1 MKQFIYLLAFA
12 FMSVNASSQTVRTG
26 RAAFTIIDLKVSNRG
41 NNLEITWSSNIRE
54 ESNYWEVQASA
65 DGKEFKAIGIVFGS
79 DPKNVE
85 QYAFK
90 QAANRIKPG
99 YQYYRVAHIE
109 QNNSA
114 LASDAMWFAK

>member
-12 FMSVNASSQTVRTG
+12 FMSVNATSQTINLVKDTVS
-26 RAAFTIIDLKVSNRG
+26 IVDLKVSQTG
-41 NNLEITWSSNIRE
+41 NNLQITWSSNIKDDN
-54 ESNYWEVQASA
+54 SYWEVQASA

-79 DPKNVE
+79 DPKSVG

-90 QAANRIKPG
+90 QAASRIKPG
-99 YQYYRVAHIE
+99 YHYYRVARLE

-114 LASDAMWFAK
+114 LASDAIRFTK